1 MEFKFRAV
9 DERPPICPNPPSSI
23 SYFTEHA
30 LRGPGPM
37 RNPGD
42 VREAIEWELEK
53 DRIREELI
61 VADIARR
68 RVLEAEVRTALMI
81 EREMAMRRLAA
92 TATPEGLSLEERLA
106 MRFDP
111 RLPQLIHP
119 FESFAFPGCG
129 GAIDTFPMMPRLLE
143 AMPLD
148 IKPPREINKDKLIV
162 LAKPDPNL
170 SGTKRKAVT
179 PPAGSTSELP
189 PFGLKKRPKEEWS
202 CALCQVSAT
211 SERGFNE
218 HLQGKKHKAK
228 EARLRA
234 QTMGKIASSTPLPK
248 ETTKPSKL
256 TDTTDI
262 GSSGLQARVEGES
275 LHQNKTGDGSHQKLE
290 ITEDSKNANE
300 QVLLQK
306 NQNAED
312 SKTNGTAT
320 DQGAEKITEFKK
332 TKKFKFWCE
341 MCQIGAYSQVVMEG
355 HKKGKKHRSRLQ
367 ELGQKDGF
375 DVTTSFMAAP
385 ANTPKELDTDLAA
398 KEANNS
404 DATQKP
410 EDTDVMAKEANEK
423 TAETVI
429 ADEEKS
435 VIAMDST

>member
-1 MEFKFRAV
+1 
-9 DERPPICPNPPSSI
+9 
-23 SYFTEHA
+23 
-30 LRGPGPM
+30 M
-37 RNPGD
+37 RNPSD
-42 VREAIEWELEK
+42 VRDAIEWELEK
-53 DRIREELI
+53 DRIREDII

-68 RVLEAEVRTALMI
+68 RVLEAEVRTEMMI

-92 TATPEGLSLEERLA
+92 TATPEGLSFEERFA

-111 RLPQLIHP
+111 RLPPLMHP
-119 FESFAFPGCG
+119 FEGFAFPGCG
-129 GAIDTFPMMPRLLE
+129 GAFDTLPMMPRLLE

-189 PFGLKKRPKEEWS
+189 PFVLKKRPKEEWS

-248 ETTKPSKL
+248 ETTKPSTL

-275 LHQNKTGDGSHQKLE
+275 LHQNKTGDGSDQKME
-290 ITEDSKNANE
+290 ITEDLKNDNE
-300 QVLLQK
+300 QK

-312 SKTNGTAT
+312 SKTNGMAT

-332 TKKFKFWCE
+332 KKFKFWCE

-355 HKKGKKHRSRLQ
+355 HKKGKKHRSQLQ
-367 ELGQKDGF
+367 ELGKKDGF
-375 DVTTSFMAAP
+375 DVTTSFMAAS
-385 ANTPKELDTDLAA
+385 ANTQKEIDTDLAA
-398 KEANNS
+398 KEANKS
-404 DATQKP
+404 DATQKA
-410 EDTDVMAKEANEK
+410 EDADVMAKEANEK

-435 VIAMDST
+435 GSSPLQIN